1 MSFNEDEKE
10 NFTNLVQNFCE
21 KIFPNMS
28 EDFLR
33 GVNIEEDGDSDESE
47 EEEEERDISEFNIK
61 CTFCKNKIENDE
73 YVITPCSHFLHTL
86 CIRNK
91 ILGVSEEK
99 KDLDKLLD
107 DVAEEF
113 FEKEECDECQKEG
126 ECDDEDS
133 EDDDD
138 DDSEDDDDEDD
149 DDEDE
154 DEDEDE
160 DDDDEDADDDDEDE
174 DEDDDDEDEDED
186 EDECDDCELCNN
198 LF

>member
-113 FEKEECDECQKEG
+113 FDKEECDTCQKEG
-126 ECDDEDS
+126 ECCVVKEDDDEEDED

-138 DDSEDDDDEDD
+138 DDSEDDEDD

-154 DEDEDE
+154 DEDED
-160 DDDDEDADDDDEDE
+160 DDDEDDD
-174 DEDDDDEDEDED
+174 DED

>member
-1 MSFNEDEKE
+1 MSLKEDEKE
-10 NFTNLVQNFCE
+10 DFTNLVQNFCE

-33 GVNIEEDGDSDESE
+33 GINIEEDDDSEDSE
-47 EEEEERDISEFNIK
+47 ESEEEERDISEFNIK
-61 CTFCKNKIENDE
+61 CTFCKNKIENNE

-126 ECDDEDS
+126 ECDDEDD
-133 EDDDD
+133 EDDDDDSEDEDEDEDEEDDDIEDDDSED
-138 DDSEDDDDEDD
+138 DDSEDDDDDS
-149 DDEDE
+149 
-154 DEDEDE
+154 
-160 DDDDEDADDDDEDE
+160 
-174 DEDDDDEDEDED
+174 

>member
-1 MSFNEDEKE
+1 MSFSEDEKN
-10 NFTNLVQNFCE
+10 NFTNLVEKFCE
-21 KIFPNMS
+21 KIFPNIS
-28 EDFLR
+28 EDLL
-33 GVNIEEDGDSDESE
+33 NNEEDDDSEDDES
-47 EEEEERDISEFNIK
+47 EEEERDISEFNIK
-61 CTFCKNKIENDE
+61 CTFCKNKIENNE

-113 FEKEECDECQKEG
+113 FEKEECDMCQKEG

-133 EDDDD
+133 EDDEDEDDEDDDNEDEDEDDDNEDDDNEDDDNED
-138 DDSEDDDDEDD
+138 DDSEDDDSEDD
-149 DDEDE
+149 DS
-154 DEDEDE
+154 E
-160 DDDDEDADDDDEDE
+160 DDDR
-174 DEDDDDEDEDED
+174 

>member
-1 MSFNEDEKE
+1 MSFSEDEKN

-21 KIFPNMS
+21 KIFPNIS
-28 EDFLR
+28 EDLL
-33 GVNIEEDGDSDESE
+33 NKEDDDESDDDE
-47 EEEEERDISEFNIK
+47 ESEEERDISEFNIK

-99 KDLDKLLD
+99 QDLDKLLD

-113 FEKEECDECQKEG
+113 FEKEECNDCQKVG
-126 ECDDEDS
+126 ECCIVEDEEDEEDDED
-133 EDDDD
+133 ED
-138 DDSEDDDDEDD
+138 EDDEDD
-149 DDEDE
+149 DD
-154 DEDEDE
+154 DEDE
-160 DDDDEDADDDDEDE
+160 DDDDEDDEDE
-174 DEDDDDEDEDED
+174 DEDDEDEEDDDEDDDTCED
-186 EDECDDCELCNN
+186 CDVCNN